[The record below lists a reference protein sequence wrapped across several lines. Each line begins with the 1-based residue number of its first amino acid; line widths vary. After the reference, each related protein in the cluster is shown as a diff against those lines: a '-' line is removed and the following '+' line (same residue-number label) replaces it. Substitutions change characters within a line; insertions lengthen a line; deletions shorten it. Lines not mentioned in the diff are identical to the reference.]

1 MWYKFYKD
9 LVLNTF
15 NITNSVNKVSVKYIT
30 KNIKTDVR
38 DVFLEIKTHARAS
51 IISSR
56 NLRLTA
62 TRVCIVPESG
72 SRFRPLK
79 KIMRVIAEITE
90 KSEERMTIS
99 LINRF
104 SGIFDLTSRPVPRRK
119 KLNTISNKTYLQ
131 ICLILML
138 T

>member
-38 DVFLEIKTHARAS
+38 DVFLEIKNHARAS

-72 SRFRPLK
+72 SRVRPLK
-79 KIMRVIAEITE
+79 KIMRVMAEITE
-90 KSEERMTIS
+90 KSKERMTIS
-99 LINRF
+99 FIKRFIGVIDLI
-104 SGIFDLTSRPVPRRK
+104 SRPITRSR
-119 KLNTISNKTYLQ
+119 KLNTISNKTYL
-131 ICLILML
+131 
-138 T
+138 

>member
-9 LVLNTF
+9 LVLNIF

-38 DVFLEIKTHARAS
+38 DVFLEIKNHTRAS

-72 SRFRPLK
+72 SRVWPLK
-79 KIMRVIAEITE
+79 KIRRVMTEITE
-90 KSEERMTIS
+90 KSNERMTIS

-104 SGIFDLTSRPVPRRK
+104 IGFIDLRSRPILRSR
-119 KLNTISNKTYLQ
+119 KLNTISNKTYL
-131 ICLILML
+131 
-138 T
+138 

>member
-1 MWYKFYKD
+1 
-9 LVLNTF
+9 
-15 NITNSVNKVSVKYIT
+15 VSVKYIT
-30 KNIKTDVR
+30 KKIKTDVR
-38 DVFLEIKTHARAS
+38 DVFLEIKNHARAS

-62 TRVCIVPESG
+62 ARVCIVPESG
-72 SRFRPLK
+72 SRVRPLK
-79 KIMRVIAEITE
+79 KIMRVMAEITE
-90 KSEERMTIS
+90 KNKDRMTIS

-104 SGIFDLTSRPVPRRK
+104 AGIIDLTSRPVPRRR

>member
-30 KNIKTDVR
+30 KNIKTDAR

-72 SRFRPLK
+72 SRRWPLK
-79 KIMRVIAEITE
+79 KIRRVMTEITE
-90 KSEERMTIS
+90 KSNERMTIS

-104 SGIFDLTSRPVPRRK
+104 IGFIDLRSGPILSSR
-119 KLNTISNKTYLQ
+119 KLNTISSKTYL
-131 ICLILML
+131 
-138 T
+138 